1 MLAELKRRRW
11 LWQGS
16 GLMLMV
22 CLLGA
27 CTTGYPLVAESE
39 SIRQNLDPGSQVHVV
54 TRDGRSRYFVV
65 RQVTEDALVGD
76 AVNIPYRDIES
87 IERREIALDRTAGC
101 LLTGLGIVV
110 LTGYVL
116 FQIKGPDLD

>member
-1 MLAELKRRRW
+1 MLAELKCRRW

-16 GLMLMV
+16 GLLLMV

-27 CTTGYPLVAESE
+27 CTTGYPLVAERE
-39 SIRQNLDPGSQVHVV
+39 SIRQNLEPGSQVHVV

-65 RQVTEDALVGD
+65 RQVTEEALVGD
-76 AVNIPYRDIES
+76 EVSIPYRDIES

-101 LLTGLGIVV
+101 LLGGLGVVV
-110 LTGYVL
+110 LAGYVL
-116 FQIKGPDLD
+116 FQITGPDLD